1 MLRKAFS
8 LFVMVLLLISL
19 AGCGGRENSSPDI
32 GLDGDGT
39 DNPNPQTNETR
50 EIDAWVERS
59 LPMFL
64 AQSRELAGTQYLLVT
79 YGVKNDGYAVEITAV
94 DVKVDRVEV
103 TVQFTKPAP
112 GQRGDGTVDYP
123 YALRE
128 IPATGLPAVFVAQ
141 GAEEYLPQLQ
151 GIEYLP
157 PIVAQSPGIKIFSPA
172 PEEEVGRSL
181 TVNGVGNVFEGNIQY
196 KLLAGNETVLISGF
210 TTAAMGDWQLFS
222 IDLEIDEAVAVEGP
236 IYLRLYTY
244 SAKDGSVQDLIEIPL
259 SLLLERVN

>member
-8 LFVMVLLLISL
+8 LFLMVLLLISL
-19 AGCGGRENSSPDI
+19 AGCGGRKDNQPDT
-32 GLDGDGT
+32 GSEADGI
-39 DNPNPQTNETR
+39 DNPDAQTNETM
-50 EIDAWVERS
+50 EINAWVERS
-59 LPMFL
+59 LPLFL

-79 YGVKNDGYAVEITAV
+79 YGLKSGGYAVEITAV
-94 DVKVDRVEV
+94 DVQADRVEV
-103 TVQFTKPAP
+103 KVQFTEPAP
-112 GQRGDGTVDYP
+112 GQQGGEIAEYP

-151 GIEYLP
+151 GLDYLL

-172 PEEEVGRSL
+172 PAEEVGRSL

-196 KLLAGNETVLISGF
+196 KLLAENKIVLVSGF

-222 IDLEIDEAVAVEGP
+222 IDLSIDEAVAVEGP

-244 SAKDGSVQDLIEIPL
+244 SAKDGSVQELIEIPL
-259 SLLLERVN
+259 SLKLKD